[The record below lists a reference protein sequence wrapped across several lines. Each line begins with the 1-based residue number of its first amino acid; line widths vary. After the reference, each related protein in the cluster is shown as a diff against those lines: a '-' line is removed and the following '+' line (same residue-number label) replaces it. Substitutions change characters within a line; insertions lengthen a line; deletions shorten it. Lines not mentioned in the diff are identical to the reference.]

1 MLLPTGGQAVQVVSA
16 TKVSVPTG
24 ASSSAI
30 SGSSWLLG
38 GATDPAPPQRS
49 PAAWISTDLDDPAG
63 FTAIAMYPL
72 PGYGEIAEMFGIAGR
87 ATTEGLSDIAA
98 IGQAFGGA
106 HGNPRTASWD
116 GSSAGMSEVR
126 TNFELYNGVR
136 QISVRSITELNGT
149 YVIFGSRVNQNGR
162 LGAASWT
169 SAEGDQ
175 FVLHDNDPALSSASN
190 EQVQGLALTVGARV
204 EGSTG
209 SRRVFI
215 AAGERLWWD
224 PANSADTIGT
234 DAAVWRSDD
243 GLAWQRWTPPGF
255 VLGGPGEQR
264 ITSVGE
270 AEGQFV
276 AAGTESVDGSVR
288 AVFWSAAGKRRIPVF
303 GSTDDPLSAVTSI
316 ARVGSWWIVGA
327 RMGGALKLAASRDGR
342 SWTRLSMPSTGVPTG
357 GRAKVVVIPDTG
369 ESVLVGFSGLDGGGL
384 WRAERC
390 KLLKC

>member
-1 MLLPTGGQAVQVVSA
+1 
-16 TKVSVPTG
+16 
-24 ASSSAI
+24 
-30 SGSSWLLG
+30 
-38 GATDPAPPQRS
+38 
-49 PAAWISTDLDDPAG
+49 
-63 FTAIAMYPL
+63 MYPL

-175 FVLHDNDPALSSASN
+175 FMLHDNDPALSSASN
-190 EQVQGLALTVGARV
+190 EQVQGLALTVGARA

-243 GLAWQRWTPPGF
+243 GVAWQRWTPTGF

-264 ITSVGE
+264 ITAVGE

-276 AAGTESVDGSVR
+276 AAGTESVGGSVR

-316 ARVGSWWIVGA
+316 ARVGRWWIVGA
-327 RMGGALKLAASRDGR
+327 RMGGVLKLAASRDGR

-357 GRAKVVVIPDTG
+357 GRAKVVVLPDTG

-390 KLLKC
+390 KLLNC